1 MASENP
7 GWGYTRI
14 RHALRH
20 LGHEIARNTVKRIL
34 FDNGLEPAPE
44 RGRKVTWRTFINS
57 HLGEIAGADFF
68 SVEVLTLRG
77 LVRYM
82 VFFVIDLKT
91 RRVEIAGIYPSP
103 EGRWMKQ
110 VARNLTDCDDGFLR
124 RIRYLILDRDP
135 LYTKAFRAMLKD
147 AGVTPLLLPARSP
160 NLNAH
165 AERFVLSVKTECLRK
180 LVPLSERH
188 LRHAVR
194 EFAAHSHHERHHQA
208 LGDNLVVAE
217 TQAGSADGRVAR
229 RERLGGLLNF
239 YFREA
244 A

>member
-1 MASENP
+1 VA
-7 GWGYTRI
+7 
-14 RHALRH
+14 ALRH
-20 LGHEIARNTVKRIL
+20 LGHEIARNTVKRVL
-34 FDNGLEPAPE
+34 LDNGIEPAPE
-44 RGRKVTWRTFINS
+44 RGRKVSWKTFIKS

-68 SVEVLTLRG
+68 SIEVLTLRG

-91 RRVEIAGIYPSP
+91 QRVENAGICPSP
-103 EGRWMKQ
+103 DGRWMKQ
-110 VARNLTDCDDGFLR
+110 IARNLTDCDDGFLR
-124 RIRYLILDRDP
+124 GIRYLILDRDP
-135 LYTKAFRAMLKD
+135 LYTTAFRAMLKD

-165 AERFVLSVKTECLRK
+165 AERFVLSVKSECLRK

-188 LRHAVR
+188 LRYAIQQ
-194 EFAAHSHHERHHQA
+194 FAAHYHHERHHQGLA
-208 LGDNLVVAE
+208 GQRVVPDE
-217 TQAGSADGRVAR
+217 HVGPTVGRVAR